1 MKTTLTLS
9 SSLNCN
15 LFAIL
20 DEDVD
25 DVIMVINF
33 YIIYGEQ
40 DQSSTQTEKSAE
52 GKKERIRVTDK
63 TATGGWF

>member
-9 SSLNCN
+9 SSLNGD

-20 DEDVD
+20 DKDVD

-33 YIIYGEQ
+33 YILYGEQ
-40 DQSSTQTEKSAE
+40 EHSSTQTEKRA
-52 GKKERIRVTDK
+52 GNKKERIRVTDK